1 MAWTLTTPHNTAR
14 TTAAQVAANAK
25 TLQLA
30 DAGAGPSTLRL
41 YTDADPVTQE
51 RTHLVTIVLSKPC
64 GTIVSGQIQLTQADP
79 LGDMVAAT
87 GVRILGRVDF
97 AGNRN
102 NLYIVAIAIGA
113 GLVPLVAPRWAQQM
127 PHGLQILLESG
138 ILLCALVAVLL
149 NAYFNGSK
157 CDIEATVEASKAAGT
172 E

>member
-14 TTAAQVAANAK
+14 TTAAQAAANAE

-64 GTIVSGQIQLTQADP
+64 GTIVSGQIQLAQADP

-87 GVRILGRVDF
+87 GVPTF
-97 AGNRN
+97 AQWCDGDGT
-102 NLYIVAIAIGA
+102 VIADCTVSNDVGDGDLKISTRQDGMIFEGGFVTLTEGLIG
-113 GLVPLVAPRWAQQM
+113 
-127 PHGLQILLESG
+127 
-138 ILLCALVAVLL
+138 
-149 NAYFNGSK
+149 
-157 CDIEATVEASKAAGT
+157 
-172 E
+172 